1 MRVWTALLGLAAM
14 VVVGGGT
21 AYADGA
27 PSAGVS
33 QGGSGVVWGAVRYVA
48 LPAPGGTSVAQIDSA
63 GGTVNGFVSLRGSW
77 GIPIVAFD
85 GTTSGVSAGGQTLVL
100 AQSSQTLLPSRSR
113 FALVNPVKM
122 RLQRVVTL
130 RGRVLLR
137 CDLTGRR
144 DDVPDPAH
152 VGVQHPALRRARV

>member
-1 MRVWTALLGLAAM
+1 MRVWTALLALAAM

-33 QGGSGVVWGAVRYVA
+33 QGGSGVVWGALRYVA
-48 LPAPGGTSVAQIDSA
+48 LPTPGGTSVAQIDSA
-63 GGTVNGFVSLRGSW
+63 GGTVTGLVSLRGSW

-100 AQSSQTLLPSRSR
+100 AQSSQTLLPRRSR

-122 RLQRVVTL
+122 RLRGVVTL
-130 RGRVLLR
+130 RARSTSMRSHRTAGR
-137 CDLTGRR
+137 CT
-144 DDVPDPAH
+144 
-152 VGVQHPALRRARV
+152 